1 MLESEA
7 LVSLGGKNGLAGEG
21 GEY

>member
-7 LVSLGGKNGLAGEG
+7 LVSLGVKMD
-21 GEY
+21 

>member
-7 LVSLGGKNGLAGEG
+7 LVSLGGKMD
-21 GEY
+21 